1 MKAFTIAALA
11 TLILSFSATAQDGAE
26 QDQPK
31 KEKPALEW
39 KEIDA
44 AEFAEKLEKAV
55 AAGEK
60 WTQSPES
67 IVLEFVCRF
76 VSKDGEKA
84 AASRHIR
91 IHTKGE
97 ELPKTLNV
105 VLVDDGLFDDST
117 KTQGT
122 RLALA
127 RQEDGSW
134 KLRKAFRAQVKWP
147 KPGE

>member
-1 MKAFTIAALA
+1 MKMLITAVFA
-11 TLILSFSATAQDGAE
+11 TLILGFHSPAQDKATK
-26 QDQPK
+26 QPAGDK
-31 KEKPALEW
+31 KPALEW
-39 KEIDA
+39 KESDST
-44 AEFAEKLEKAV
+44 EFAKKLKAAS

-67 IVLEFVCRF
+67 IILEFVGPF

-91 IHTKGE
+91 IHTKGD

-105 VLVDDGLFDDST
+105 VLVDDGLLDDSV

-134 KLRKAFRAQVKWP
+134 RLRKLFRAQVKWP
-147 KPGE
+147 APGQ